1 MHLYAIMLEV
11 LLQELASVDAVS
23 RPDQVP
29 ISASDDEAA
38 LGRLATC
45 SWFASASLGATSG
58 EGASAGAGA
67 EDSPREVGTAAL
79 AGAAT

>member
-29 ISASDDEAA
+29 ALYLRPTTKLLWVDLPPA
-38 LGRLATC
+38 LGSHLQA
-45 SWFASASLGATSG
+45 
-58 EGASAGAGA
+58 
-67 EDSPREVGTAAL
+67 
-79 AGAAT
+79 